1 MVLDGGTVR
10 GHKIVSREWLERM
23 ATPCAIAPWYGRLV
37 WLNRDGKQFPGA
49 SARAVVMQG
58 AGDHY
63 TWIDPELDAVVVLR
77 WLDPA
82 HTKATFA
89 RFGAALRG

>member
-1 MVLDGGTVR
+1 
-10 GHKIVSREWLERM
+10 
-23 ATPCAIAPWYGRLV
+23 
-37 WLNRDGKQFPGA
+37 
-49 SARAVVMQG
+49 MQG

>member
-1 MVLDGGTVR
+1 MSSVSCATAPKTR
-10 GHKIVSREWLERM
+10 GSVSITRL
-23 ATPCAIAPWYGRLV
+23 PCAIAPFYGRLT